1 MRLTLVSLSLA
12 VLVSCADTSQPV
24 QEAEAVTYP
33 ETTLPVFGDGYPNSG
48 DVCRRFGESAETVEF
63 LDHTRALV
71 GCPEAWTGREAFAAD
86 VNAEEVL
93 RQDGWVLY
101 SIPLGF

>member
-1 MRLTLVSLSLA
+1 MRKIMLLTVLLGLVVFIKPIYVQA
-12 VLVSCADTSQPV
+12 QPPGGTPPG
-24 QEAEAVTYP
+24 Q
-33 ETTLPVFGDGYPNSG
+33 GG
-48 DVCRRFGESAETVEF
+48 
-63 LDHTRALV
+63 LV
-71 GCPEAWTGREAFAAD
+71 GDLQDQLDAEEAARIAD